1 MNKKKKVNTLLYLF
15 NPLHRYIYVLV
26 INFRSGIITDLIRS
40 APSLPLWKCLGY
52 FVLLAFGIELL
63 VGAPPHPPLFL
74 FLFLLYACLIV
85 RSIFHMITDY

>member
-1 MNKKKKVNTLLYLF
+1 MNKKKKKVNTLLYVF

-63 VGAPPHPPLFL
+63 VGAPPPPPF
-74 FLFLLYACLIV
+74 FFFYCMPV
-85 RSIFHMITDY
+85 